1 MYGRQVS
8 ENKAAMAA
16 STSGSNGGGPAAA
29 STLGRSSTSALIR
42 RELNRFFLTGVKWTG
57 RPSLGVGAYGSVE
70 PLELHGMLCAGKKIH
85 DVLVDVGYEGADNIA
100 QRFVEECKLMSEL
113 RHPNV
118 VQFLG
123 LCLSPSS
130 SLPILVMEHLYCSL
144 DDLLENTPDIPLYMK
159 RSILRDVALGLAHLH
174 GRHPAIIHR
183 DLTARNV
190 LLNNNMRAKLA
201 DFGVA
206 RILNLPAGKLEA
218 TLSRVPGTSTYM
230 PPEVFSREAKYN
242 TAVDIFSFGHLLL
255 FTITQKQPGVEAATF
270 VNVSGRIVARSEL
283 ERREDSMS
291 TLYGMLGKE
300 HPFVSVVTECLQT
313 NAALRPSIF
322 QVCTVSCAHG
332 TLYGY
337 LKPYGISFTAFPYL
351 SSPNLLSLSFP
362 PCIYACTKYIV
373 IVVLWSAAN
382 IFSAKFL
389 WRE

>member
-1 MYGRQVS
+1 MYGRLPI
-8 ENKAAMAA
+8 ENKASNMAA
-16 STSGSNGGGPAAA
+16 NGGGSA
-29 STLGRSSTSALIR
+29 SPTATARLSASALIR
-42 RELNRFFLTGVKWTG
+42 RELSKFFLTGVKWTG

-70 PLELHGMLCAGKKIH
+70 PLELNGMACAGKRIH
-85 DVLVDVGYEGADNIA
+85 DILVDVGNEGADEIA
-100 QRFVEECKLMSEL
+100 ARFVEECKLMSEL
-113 RHPNV
+113 RHPHV

-144 DDLLENTPDIPLYMK
+144 DDLLENTRDIPLYMK
-159 RSILRDVALGLAHLH
+159 RTIIKDVALGLAHLH

-190 LLNNNMRAKLA
+190 LINNSMRAKLA

-270 VNVSGRIVARSEL
+270 VDSSGTIVARSEL
-283 ERREDSMS
+283 ERREDSVAL
-291 TLYGMLGKE
+291 TYGLLGRE
-300 HPFVSVVTECLQT
+300 HPFVGIVSECLQT
-313 NAALRPSIF
+313 NAMLRPSIL
-322 QVCTVSCAHG
+322 QVYNICKDSFFPFVS
-332 TLYGY
+332 LI
-337 LKPYGISFTAFPYL
+337 PVS
-351 SSPNLLSLSFP
+351 LSLTHTHTLSP
-362 PCIYACTKYIV
+362 HICCI
-373 IVVLWSAAN
+373 L
-382 IFSAKFL
+382 
-389 WRE
+389 